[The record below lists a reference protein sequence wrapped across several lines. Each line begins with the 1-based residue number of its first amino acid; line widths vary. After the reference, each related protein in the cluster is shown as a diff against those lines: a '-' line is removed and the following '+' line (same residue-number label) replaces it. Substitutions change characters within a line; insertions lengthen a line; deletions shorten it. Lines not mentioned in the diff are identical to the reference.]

1 MHFSGSLHPVAALP
15 PAQQRVLTVPAL
27 RHSTPPA
34 ERCQAL
40 IGFSR
45 SILALPEAERALAL
59 RGMYADTSAP
69 GS

>member
-1 MHFSGSLHPVAALP
+1 MAALP
-15 PAQQRVLTVPAL
+15 LNEQRVLTVPAL
-27 RHSTPPA
+27 RRTAPPA
-34 ERCQAL
+34 ERCRAL

-69 GS
+69 DA